1 MARDDLQDPLGFA
14 AGPDR
19 ETGRKVPLRAAALSA
34 CALLAFSAVAFALF
48 PGDGGDGEPRAV
60 ASIASPKKPDV
71 PPVAPAAAPAQA
83 VSGETTGSID
93 TARRQSSIEEIETQ
107 SGVRIV
113 RRGGGQTPGALIIQ
127 VPPSGTGVHLTP
139 APDKRLVEKG
149 KHGPLPKIGADGARP
164 ADVYARPVVSPPG
177 LRAGAPRIAILV
189 GGLGLAAGPTQDAID
204 KLPDGITLGF
214 APYGPDLEKQAA
226 RARESGHEIMLQAPM
241 EPFDIPQNDP
251 GPHTLRTDADAS
263 QNQDDLHWLMAR
275 FPGYVGVAN
284 FLGARFTAN
293 RQALAPVLADI
304 AARGLIY
311 ADDGASPQSVAASL
325 APGLDLAFVHA
336 DVVIDIDRRP
346 ESVAA
351 ALISLEALART
362 RGQAFGVASALPGSI
377 DQINRFAQ
385 ALEKR
390 GVALVPVSALASR
403 QPKATAERQ

>member
-1 MARDDLQDPLGFA
+1 MARDDLQDPLGFDPGGDASPGREFPWPA
-14 AGPDR
+14 A
-19 ETGRKVPLRAAALSA
+19 VWSA
-34 CALLAFSAVAFALF
+34 CGLLALGLVAFVAF

-60 ASIASPKKPDV
+60 AGIALPQKPD
-71 PPVAPAAAPAQA
+71 APILPAPQPAI
-83 VSGETTGSID
+83 SGETTGTVEPS
-93 TARRQSSIEEIETQ
+93 RRVSSIEEIESQ

-113 RRGGGQTPGALIIQ
+113 RRGGGEAPGALIIQ
-127 VPPSGTGVHLTP
+127 VPPAGNGVHLTP

-149 KHGPLPKIGADGARP
+149 KYGPLPKIGGDGTRP
-164 ADVYARPVVSPPG
+164 ADLYSRPVVTAQSLKP
-177 LRAGAPRIAILV
+177 GAPRIAILV

-204 KLPDGITLGF
+204 KLPDAITLGF
-214 APYGPDLEKQAA
+214 APYGPELEKQAA

-241 EPFDIPQNDP
+241 EPFDSPQNDP
-251 GPHTLRTDADAS
+251 GPHTLRADAGAE
-263 QNQDDLHWLMAR
+263 QNIDDLHWLMAR
-275 FPGYVGVAN
+275 FPGYAGVAN

-304 AARGLIY
+304 SVRGLIY

-336 DVVIDIDRRP
+336 DVAIDIDRRP
-346 ESVAA
+346 EAVAA
-351 ALISLEALART
+351 ALISLEVLARA

-385 ALEKR
+385 ALARR

-403 QPKATAERQ
+403 QPKPTAERQ